1 MKIMKIKLFIVATLL
16 IATACKNENKTEV
29 QDEILAPTESITE
42 QNMSEMT
49 DATTST
55 ENSVATEAPV
65 MTFEKTE
72 HDFGSITQGENVTH
86 IFKFKN
92 TGKSDLLISDA
103 KGSCGCTVP
112 EYPKTPIKPGESG
125 EMKVTFSSA
134 GRNGLQSKTVD
145 ITANTATGREQ
156 LMIKA
161 SIK

>member
-1 MKIMKIKLFIVATLL
+1 MKIKLFVIAILL
-16 IATACKNENKTEV
+16 IATACKNAKETEAQDSNLVTEQAITGADVSEMKVDNTATEV
-29 QDEILAPTESITE
+29 NAAAESPI
-42 QNMSEMT
+42 
-49 DATTST
+49 
-55 ENSVATEAPV
+55 

-72 HDFGSITQGENVTH
+72 HDFGTITQGENVSH

-92 TGKSDLLISDA
+92 TGKTDLLISDA

-112 EYPKTPIKPGESG
+112 EFPRTPIKPGESG

-134 GRNGLQSKTVD
+134 GRNGMQSKTVN
-145 ITANTATGREQ
+145 IVTNTTTGKEQ

>member
-1 MKIMKIKLFIVATLL
+1 MKMKLFVVATLL

-29 QDEILAPTESITE
+29 QDEMLAPTESITE
-42 QNMSEMT
+42 QNMEEMT
-49 DATTST
+49 DATVSSDAAVT
-55 ENSVATEAPV
+55 TEAPV

-72 HDFGSITQGENVTH
+72 HDFGTITQGENVTYN
-86 IFKFKN
+86 FKFTN
-92 TGKSDLLISDA
+92 TGKSDLLITNA

-112 EYPKTPIKPGESG
+112 EYPKTPIKPGDSG

-134 GRNGLQSKTVD
+134 GRNGMQSKTVD
-145 ITANTATGREQ
+145 ITTNTAAGHEK

>member
-1 MKIMKIKLFIVATLL
+1 MKIKLFVVATLL
-16 IATACKNENKTEV
+16 IATACKNENKTAV
-29 QDEILAPTESITE
+29 QDEMLAPTESITE
-42 QNMSEMT
+42 QNMQEMT
-49 DATTST
+49 EATTS
-55 ENSVATEAPV
+55 SDATIATSPPV

-72 HDFGSITQGENVTH
+72 HDFGTITQGEIVTH
-86 IFKFKN
+86 IFKFTN
-92 TGKSDLLISDA
+92 TGKSDLIITDA

-134 GRNGLQSKTVD
+134 GRNGMQSKSVD
-145 ITANTATGREQ
+145 ITTNTAAGHEK

>member
-1 MKIMKIKLFIVATLL
+1 MKIKLFVVATLL
-16 IATACKNENKTEV
+16 IATACKNANETEV
-29 QDEILAPTESITE
+29 QDSSLVTEKSVSDE
-42 QNMSEMT
+42 SMSEMT
-49 DATTST
+49 VDNAAI
-55 ENSVATEAPV
+55 EVASAAESPV

-72 HDFGSITQGENVTH
+72 HDFGTITQGENVTH

-92 TGKSDLLISDA
+92 TGKADLLITDA

-112 EYPKTPIKPGESG
+112 EFPRTPIKPGESG

-134 GRNGLQSKTVD
+134 GRNGMQSKTVD
-145 ITANTATGREQ
+145 ISTNTATGHEQ